1 MRKRLSSLFTPI
13 YKSVHWVVVPL
24 GVIAW
29 FRNIEHSDP
38 KTILFLIVFGAVWH
52 LITRRWVNVYLDGG
66 VLLVSKGF
74 QTILVPLAS
83 VAQVK
88 ATRWWAGIPCRVV
101 MTLRRRTEFGD
112 KIIFVPRMLG
122 WSTSETVAEI
132 RALIKRARSYPYS
145 YDTRA
150 AYGHRGVSSV

>member
-1 MRKRLSSLFTPI
+1 MTKRLSSLSTPI

-24 GVIAW
+24 GIIAW
-29 FRNIEHSDP
+29 FRNLEHSDP
-38 KTILFLIVFGAVWH
+38 KTILFLILFGAIWH
-52 LITRRWVNVYLDGG
+52 LITRRWVNVYLEGG
-66 VLLVSKGF
+66 VLRVSKGPK
-74 QTILVPLAS
+74 TIRVPLVL

-88 ATRWWAGIPCRVV
+88 ATSWWAGIPRRAVV
-101 MTLRRRTEFGD
+101 TLRRRTEFGD

-122 WSTSETVAEI
+122 YSTSETVAEI